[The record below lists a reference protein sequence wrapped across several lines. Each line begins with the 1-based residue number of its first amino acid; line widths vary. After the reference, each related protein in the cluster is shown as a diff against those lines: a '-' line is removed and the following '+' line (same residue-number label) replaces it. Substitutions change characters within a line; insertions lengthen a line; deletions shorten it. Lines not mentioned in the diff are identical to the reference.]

1 MVEVNMP
8 LGKPP
13 KPVETPSATVVG
25 EDEKAMKLAV
35 ELLAGNI
42 IEIKPQLDFTT
53 EAGFFYPVV
62 EQILGIKGKEVVP
75 ILESL
80 VDKGILNR
88 EFFDRL
94 LRCPQCQSVNLR
106 PTTHCPK
113 CGSGDIARGRVLEHL
128 ICKFVGL
135 EDEFVSKGRYI
146 CPKCKQELR
155 TIGSDYQSL
164 GLLRKCHDCDEIF
177 NIPLIKWRCLECTA
191 LTAEDKT
198 AEVNIYSYGFNE
210 EKRSR
215 LEFELKSKLQLIE
228 FLKQRGYEVSE
239 NAAVKGRSGAKHNID
254 ILATRD
260 DGILDYSIAIGVKI
274 AGEKVELQEIFAFD
288 DKAYDI
294 GIHDKVLVVVP
305 GLGKEAQNFA
315 SQQRIKVLEV
325 RDLETVLASGAPQ
338 PGGKVKKEPFEF
350 KSKSQLIQYL
360 ERLTYQVEE
369 NAEVQGRSGAKHNI
383 DILATKDDGIVT
395 HHIAIGIEV
404 AEKPIELD
412 KVFAF
417 DDKAYDIGILDKV
430 IIAIP
435 ELSREARQFA
445 QRQRIKVF
453 EVKELEPVGQEL

>member
-13 KPVETPSATVVG
+13 KPVETPPATVVG
-25 EDEKAMKLAV
+25 QDEKAMKLAV

-198 AEVNIYSYGFNE
+198 TEVNIYSYGFNE

-360 ERLTYQVEE
+360 ERLTYEVEE
-369 NAEVQGRSGAKHNI
+369 NAEVQGRSGARHNI

-430 IIAIP
+430 VIAIP

>member
-42 IEIKPQLDFTT
+42 IDIKPQLDFTT
-53 EAGFFYPVV
+53 ESGFFYPVV

-239 NAAVKGRSGAKHNID
+239 NAAVKG
-254 ILATRD
+254 
-260 DGILDYSIAIGVKI
+260 
-274 AGEKVELQEIFAFD
+274 
-288 DKAYDI
+288 
-294 GIHDKVLVVVP
+294 
-305 GLGKEAQNFA
+305 LGGCPWF
-315 SQQRIKVLEV
+315 
-325 RDLETVLASGAPQ
+325 
-338 PGGKVKKEPFEF
+338 
-350 KSKSQLIQYL
+350 
-360 ERLTYQVEE
+360 
-369 NAEVQGRSGAKHNI
+369 
-383 DILATKDDGIVT
+383 
-395 HHIAIGIEV
+395 
-404 AEKPIELD
+404 
-412 KVFAF
+412 
-417 DDKAYDIGILDKV
+417 
-430 IIAIP
+430 
-435 ELSREARQFA
+435 
-445 QRQRIKVF
+445 RQRGTEFCQPAEDK
-453 EVKELEPVGQEL
+453 GA